1 MGDSKSKVDRPHLAQ
16 AIIEKAVNIPE
27 LRDEIYCQL
36 CKQTTNN
43 PSEYALFAL
52 LSLSLSLSILS
63 LPTHSLTPADG
74 EVGAAERWAGSS
86 LASL

>member
-1 MGDSKSKVDRPHLAQ
+1 MGDSKSKVTRPHLAQ

-43 PSEYALFAL
+43 PSEYAYSSNASNRSL
-52 LSLSLSLSILS
+52 LSW
-63 LPTHSLTPADG
+63 LTV
-74 EVGAAERWAGSS
+74 EQEQ
-86 LASL
+86 